1 MSDPRDR
8 VEARLRDAMG
18 AYAAGVSDA
27 PGTWARLRARITA
40 AQRSRRLRAPLAA
53 LTGVAVAAAAIAS
66 VMMLT
71 RDEPDRVEIRPAD
84 TAPSPSTEPDE
95 PAPTTPTTTVP
106 AAPQGDD
113 GVIAATADG
122 RVALLR
128 LDGTEVSTLV
138 EARDGEQVTQVALS
152 PDRTHL
158 WYLSKPAGYGGNA
171 CGTLYEAPLVDG
183 RADPEA
189 TVERGE
195 ATHFALSP
203 DGSEYALSVRT
214 DENNE
219 YEPESCDDSSQG
231 SQISVRSADTGA
243 QRSSN
248 RIGLPADNAAEN
260 FYQWLAWSPDG
271 AYLAASVCWEDCDIW
286 VIRLDEGVE
295 SLLSG
300 EGSLDYAAWTADG
313 RIVANEHCCY
323 PNMAEG
329 SRLVEF
335 DPATGERG
343 EVLVDYADTP
353 LRGLTADPSGERF
366 LVVLY
371 ENSVDVWQPPAQPET
386 LAGDVLAAAWAPGL
400 VTGE

>member
-8 VEARLRDAMG
+8 VEERLRDAMG

-53 LTGVAVAAAAIAS
+53 LTGVAAAAAAIAS

-71 RDEPDRVEIRPAD
+71 RDEPERVEIRPAD
-84 TAPSPSTEPDE
+84 TTPSPSTEPDE
-95 PAPTTPTTTVP
+95 PAPTTPATTAPV
-106 AAPQGDD
+106 APQGDD

-158 WYLSKPAGYGGNA
+158 WYLSKTAGYGGNA

-183 RADPEA
+183 QTAAAA
-189 TVERGE
+189 TLERGKG
-195 ATHFALSP
+195 THFALSP
-203 DGSEYALSVRT
+203 DGSEYALSVRI
-214 DENNE
+214 DEND
-219 YEPESCDDSSQG
+219 PEGCDDSASE
-231 SQISVRSADTGA
+231 SEIAVRSTATGEAQSRYGLGLNADEH
-243 QRSSN
+243 
-248 RIGLPADNAAEN
+248 AEN

-271 AYLAASVCWEDCDIW
+271 SQLAASLCWEGCDVE
-286 VIRLDEGVE
+286 VIDLDGG
-295 SLLSG
+295 SQLLDG
-300 EGSLDYAAWTADG
+300 EGSLDYASWTADG
-313 RIVANEHCCY
+313 RIVANEHCCW

-353 LRGLTADPSGERF
+353 LRGITADPSGERF

-400 VTGE
+400 VTDE

>member
-66 VMMLT
+66 VMILT

-84 TAPSPSTEPDE
+84 TTPSPSTEPED
-95 PAPTTPTTTVP
+95 PAPTTATTAPV
-106 AAPQGDD
+106 APQGDD

-158 WYLSKPAGYGGNA
+158 WYLSKTAGYGGNA

-203 DGSEYALSVRT
+203 DGSEYALSVRI
-214 DENNE
+214 DEND
-219 YEPESCDDSSQG
+219 PEGCDDSAMRSQVTLRPTG
-231 SQISVRSADTGA
+231 AGGVRALERASSAD
-243 QRSSN
+243 QD
-248 RIGLPADNAAEN
+248 PAAPEA

-271 AYLAASVCWEDCDIW
+271 SHLAASLCWESCDVE
-286 VIRLDEGVE
+286 VIDLDGG
-295 SLLSG
+295 SQLLDG
-300 EGSLDYAAWTADG
+300 EGSLDYASWTADG

-323 PNMAEG
+323 PNMADG

-353 LRGLTADPSGERF
+353 LRGLTADPAGEWF

-386 LAGDVLAAAWAPGL
+386 LAGDVLASAWAPGL
-400 VTGE
+400 VTDE